1 MYCGAS
7 KRGAQ
12 RGRSPDVLLI
22 VLLYVV
28 YKQKC
33 QHSHQASL
41 EVCNSQPANQAA
53 LAVGYLPCSH
63 SFALS
68 LSPSFACFLPR
79 LHSRIL
85 SFSLS
90 LCILLPGINCTLQL
104 PLLLLL
110 LLFMLFCLYFILYF
124 SMRFFFLF
132 ACFLFSCALALTL
145 APGLCFGFSI
155 VPGLLRKLTS
165 CSR

>member
-41 EVCNSQPANQAA
+41 EVCNSQPGSTCSRLPSLLSLVRSLSVSVVRMFPASLA
-53 LAVGYLPCSH
+53 LSH
-63 SFALS
+63 SVL
-68 LSPSFACFLPR
+68 L
-79 LHSRIL
+79 
-85 SFSLS
+85 SLS

-124 SMRFFFLF
+124 SMRFFFLVCMF
-132 ACFLFSCALALTL
+132 PFLMRTRSHARSWLMLRLQHRARLA
-145 APGLCFGFSI
+145 S
-155 VPGLLRKLTS
+155 
-165 CSR
+165 

>member
-53 LAVGYLPCSH
+53 LAVGYLPCS
-63 SFALS
+63 FALS
-68 LSPSFACFLPR
+68 LSLSLVRMFPASLALS
-79 LHSRIL
+79 HSL
-85 SFSLS
+85 LSLS

-155 VPGLLRKLTS
+155 VSGLLRKLTS

>member
-33 QHSHQASL
+33 QHSYQASL
-41 EVCNSQPANQAA
+41 EVCNSQP
-53 LAVGYLPCSH
+53 GSTCSRLPSL
-63 SFALS
+63 LS
-68 LSPSFACFLPR
+68 LVRSLSFACFLPR

-85 SFSLS
+85 PLSIFLSLS

-124 SMRFFFLF
+124 SMRFFFCMLS
-132 ACFLFSCALALTL
+132 FLMRTRSHARSWLMLRLQHRARLA
-145 APGLCFGFSI
+145 S
-155 VPGLLRKLTS
+155 
-165 CSR
+165 